1 MMGWPISAQ
10 ADEDCSTV
18 KDIVDGAMPILSA
31 LYDLD
36 ACRWCFMT
44 NEEILPMECMEVPLK
59 DIVERD
65 PSLLH
70 LADLPPGWIATR
82 ESLRSP
88 WIYEAP
94 VATNAD
100 RSGNEAVAR
109 REIVTNKP
117 TFVRLIAAVAV
128 ALIFGV
134 ALHQLN
140 YAWRTIALVSAA
152 AFCVVGF
159 ALLLAI
165 AKPDD

>member
-1 MMGWPISAQ
+1 MGWPISAQ

-18 KDIVDGAMPILSA
+18 KDIVDGVMPILSA

-44 NEEILPMECMEVPLK
+44 NEEILPMECVEAPLK

-100 RSGNEAVAR
+100 RPGNAAIAR
-109 REIVTNKP
+109 REIATNKP
-117 TFVRLIAAVAV
+117 TFVRLVAAAAVALV
-128 ALIFGV
+128 VGV
-134 ALHQLN
+134 TLHQWN
-140 YAWRTIALVSAA
+140 YSWRTIALISAG
-152 AFCVVGF
+152 AFCVIGF

-165 AKPDD
+165 SKSDD